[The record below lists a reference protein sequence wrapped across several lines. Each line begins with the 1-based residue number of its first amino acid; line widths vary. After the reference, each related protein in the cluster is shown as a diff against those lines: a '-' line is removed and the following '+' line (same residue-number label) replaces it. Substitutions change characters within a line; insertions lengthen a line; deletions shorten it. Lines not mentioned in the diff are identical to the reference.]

1 MSDMTI
7 VLMEIA
13 RIALEDE
20 ATFNRIGHE
29 LDLSDEELNKV
40 RAYVA
45 LEGETE

>member
-1 MSDMTI
+1 MNDMII

-29 LDLSDEELNKV
+29 LDLSDEELNNV
-40 RAYVA
+40 RDYVA
-45 LEGETE
+45 LEGEGK

>member
-1 MSDMTI
+1 MNEMQI

-13 RIALEDE
+13 RIALEDK
-20 ATFNRIGHE
+20 ATFDHIGDE

-45 LEGETE
+45 LEGEK

>member
-1 MSDMTI
+1 MTDINI
-7 VLMEIA
+7 VLVEIA

-40 RAYVA
+40 LAHVA
-45 LEGETE
+45 LEEDTE